1 MDITQI
7 IAGNLT
13 DWMAK
18 NPHLDTLDKVR
29 KRAQI
34 GFGTVQRA
42 KNVDGNTTIQNLAA
56 IAKAFG
62 RRVEDLL
69 VLPEGVTCLH
79 LEQPAPPAYLHPHPI
94 VREVIAL
101 MESADEAGKG
111 MALMAVAQAYE
122 KYRPIKETAA

>member
-18 NPHLDTLDKVR
+18 NPHLDTIDKVR
-29 KRAQI
+29 KRAQV
-34 GFGTVQRA
+34 GFGTVRRA
-42 KNVDGNTTIQNLAA
+42 KNGDGNTTIQNLAS

-62 RRVEDLL
+62 RRAEDLL
-69 VLPEGVTCLH
+69 VLPEGVACF
-79 LEQPAPPAYLHPHPI
+79 PAQEPAAVAYVHPHPI
-94 VREVIAL
+94 VRQVATL

-111 MALMAVAQAYE
+111 MALMAVAQAFE
-122 KYRPIKETAA
+122 KYRPLKETAA